1 MPSYRNSLFFLLFLP
16 FTFEPFYRIV
26 IVRDKEI
33 DMKVSKAKILDKL
46 ASWSQED
53 WDGVMEVWVESN
65 SDLSMNQF
73 AINIA
78 AQNVL
83 FDILKEES

>member
-1 MPSYRNSLFFLLFLP
+1 
-16 FTFEPFYRIV
+16 
-26 IVRDKEI
+26 
-33 DMKVSKAKILDKL
+33 MKVTKAQILDKL

-53 WDGVMEVWVESN
+53 WDGIMEVWVESQ

-73 AINIA
+73 AIQIA

-83 FDILKEES
+83 FESLEEEAA

>member
-1 MPSYRNSLFFLLFLP
+1 MDK
-16 FTFEPFYRIV
+16 V
-26 IVRDKEI
+26 MDKENS
-33 DMKVSKAKILDKL
+33 MKVSKEQILDKL

-65 SDLSMNQF
+65 SDLSMNQLAF
-73 AINIA
+73 NIA

-83 FDILKEES
+83 FEILKEEA